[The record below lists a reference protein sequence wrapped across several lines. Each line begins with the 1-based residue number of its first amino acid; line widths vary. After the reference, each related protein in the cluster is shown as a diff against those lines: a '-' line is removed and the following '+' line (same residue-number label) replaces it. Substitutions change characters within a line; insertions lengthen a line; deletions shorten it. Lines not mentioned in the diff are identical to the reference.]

1 MHYGRPMCSVAWPGY
16 FHTDQYGQIF
26 FKQKYIAMPPA
37 QRRVG
42 WLVRWLVMC
51 GDLARSRPRDH
62 RQCWSSSGGAQA
74 AAVSTQL
81 SSVTQQ
87 VGSQN
92 NPHTDVRQCCTI
104 FAEST
109 YATLCNA
116 HLSLVVRHSM
126 GRRQPEVYTGSADAV
141 YTPAKHRTASSSTQ
155 HKF

>member
-1 MHYGRPMCSVAWPGY
+1 MVVFLA
-16 FHTDQYGQIF
+16 
-26 FKQKYIAMPPA
+26 QKYFLPSV
-37 QRRVG
+37 Q
-42 WLVRWLVMC
+42 WLVMC

-62 RQCWSSSGGAQA
+62 RQWWSSSGGAQA

-92 NPHTDVRQCCTI
+92 NPHTDVKQWCTI

-109 YATLCNA
+109 YDTLCNA

-126 GRRQPEVYTGSADAV
+126 GRRQPEVYTGSAEAV
-141 YTPAKHRTASSSTQ
+141 YTHSQHCQPIAKPPAAVDSSS
-155 HKF
+155 FDF

>member
-1 MHYGRPMCSVAWPGY
+1 MVAQCAVWPGQDILTQFRVDKY
-16 FHTDQYGQIF
+16 FFQ
-26 FKQKYIAMPPA
+26 QKYFPMPPA

-62 RQCWSSSGGAQA
+62 RQWWSSSGGAQA

-92 NPHTDVRQCCTI
+92 NPHTDVKQWCTI

-109 YATLCNA
+109 YDTLCNA

-141 YTPAKHRTASSSTQ
+141 YTLSAKHRTASSSRQ
-155 HKF
+155 H